1 MIAVFQFN
9 GRALTAHVPAGSR
22 VTFEGDEIY
31 LTRGA
36 YKTHI
41 GLRIDDVRG
50 IAEVVELDDP
60 EPAHA

>member
-1 MIAVFQFN
+1 MIAAFILN
-9 GRALTAHVPAGSR
+9 GRALTADIPLDAR

>member
-1 MIAVFQFN
+1 VIAAFQFN
-9 GRALTAHVPAGSR
+9 GRALTANVPAGSR

-50 IAEVVELDDP
+50 IAEVVELDEP